1 MNTAPRTT
9 IRCWTT
15 SLFVITVVAVVGAA
29 GRGYAVEARSWAG
42 AFVAAVTVTGQGLA
56 MRLARGAAR
65 SASPAT
71 MALAL
76 TGGAR

>member
-1 MNTAPRTT
+1 MHHAPRTT

-15 SLFVITVVAVVGAA
+15 SLFVITVVAVVGAT

-42 AFVAAVTVTGQGLA
+42 AVVAAVTVTGQGLA

-65 SASPAT
+65 AASPSASLV
-71 MALAL
+71 ALA
-76 TGGAR
+76 GGAR